1 MIKDNTSTCAYDCF
15 GNEILSGDLVSCVF
29 LKVLGSWRNK
39 HRAIIAKAKVIG
51 WTDKRIDVEI
61 QEITS
66 NTDIQEDIVELIG
79 TNIGDIVRIKPDKVC
94 KLGQ

>member
-1 MIKDNTSTCAYDCF
+1 MKDNTSTCAYDCF
-15 GNEILSGDLVSCVF
+15 GNEILKDDLVGCVF

-39 HRAIIAKAKVIG
+39 HRTIIAKGKVIG
-51 WTDKRIDVEI
+51 WTAKRIDVEI

-66 NTDIQEDIVELIG
+66 NTDIQEDIAELIIA
-79 TNIGDIVRIKPDKVC
+79 NVGDIVRVKPDRVC